1 MSYIDIETDY
11 LTIRKGTLFNT
22 DLNVSNKLDVIGKAF
37 ISNRLGIGISNPL
50 SDLDISGNTGITLPL
65 YNNSNQPSIPD
76 YDAPIGTMV
85 YQTSDIS
92 GVYVQVAGD
101 PNNFNQRSGS
111 DWKRLLF
118 FDDISG
124 SYQVNVNNNNI
135 IEKIQQ

>member
-11 LTIRKGTLFNT
+11 LTIRKGTLFDT

-37 ISNRLGIGISNPL
+37 ISNKLGIGISNPL
-50 SDLDISGNTGITLPL
+50 SDLDISGSTGITLPL
-65 YNNSNQPSIPD
+65 YNNNSDIETS
-76 YDAPIGTMV
+76 APIGTMV
-85 YQTSDIS
+85 YKTQDTSGI
-92 GVYVQVAGD
+92 YVQVAGD

-124 SYQVNVNNNNI
+124 SYRVDTDNNNTI
-135 IEKIQQ
+135 IKISNGSN

>member
-11 LTIRKGTLFNT
+11 LTIRKGTLFDT
-22 DLNVSNKLDVIGKAF
+22 DLNVIGKAF
-37 ISNRLGIGISNPL
+37 ISNKLGIGISNPL
-50 SDLDISGNTGITLPL
+50 SDLDISGSKGITLPL
-65 YNNSNQPSIPD
+65 YNNNGDIENSI
-76 YDAPIGTMV
+76 APIGTMV
-85 YQTSDIS
+85 YKTKDTS

-124 SYQVNVNNNNI
+124 SYRVDTDNNNTI
-135 IEKIQQ
+135 IKISNGSN

>member
-11 LTIRKGTLFNT
+11 LTIRKGTLFDT
-22 DLNVSNKLDVIGKAF
+22 DLNISNKLDVIGKAF
-37 ISNRLGIGISNPL
+37 ISNKLGIGISNPQ
-50 SDLDISGNTGITLPL
+50 SDLDISGSKGITLPL
-65 YNNSNQPSIPD
+65 YNNSNEPSIPN

-101 PNNFNQRSGS
+101 PNNFNQRLGS

-124 SYQVNVNNNNI
+124 SYSVDSNDNI
-135 IEKIQQ
+135 IKNS